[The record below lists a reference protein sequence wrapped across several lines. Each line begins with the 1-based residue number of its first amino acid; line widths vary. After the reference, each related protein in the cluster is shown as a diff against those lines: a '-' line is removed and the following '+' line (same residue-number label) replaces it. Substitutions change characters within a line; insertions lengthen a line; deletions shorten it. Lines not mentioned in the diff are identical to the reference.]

1 MTTMPLGQ
9 LLAHLHQK
17 TPLTHC
23 ITNYVAMNSSA
34 NILLALG
41 ASPAMLHAEQEVA
54 DFVPMAAA
62 LSVNIGTISAP
73 WADSMRLAARAAQEA
88 GKPWVLDPV
97 AVGATAY
104 RQALCADLLALNPA
118 VIRGNASEILSLNG
132 LANPGRGADSTVGA
146 EEAHSAACQLARQQG
161 CIVGVSGETDII
173 TDGYQSL
180 RLEGG
185 HALMPRVTTLGCGL
199 SAAVA
204 AFVGAAPS
212 SPMTATAAA
221 FGCFALAGE
230 RAGQRA
236 NGPGSFA
243 PEFLDA
249 LYQLTPQELDTCL
262 TMEPINAP

>member
-1 MTTMPLGQ
+1 MTTVPLGQ
-9 LLAHLHQK
+9 HLTHLHHV

-54 DFVPMAAA
+54 EFVRLSAA

-73 WADSMRLAARAAQEA
+73 WAHSIQIAARTAQA
-88 GKPWVLDPV
+88 SGTPWVLDPV

-104 RQALCADLLALNPA
+104 RQQLCAELLALKPA

-132 LANPGRGADSTVGA
+132 IANPGRGADSTVSS
-146 EEAHSAACQLARQQG
+146 EDAHIAARQLARQQG

-173 TDGYQSL
+173 TDGHQSL
-180 RLEGG
+180 RLYGG

-204 AFVGAAPS
+204 AFVGADPA
-212 SPMTATAAA
+212 SPLTATAAA

-230 RAGQRA
+230 RAGQMA
-236 NGPGSFA
+236 NGPGSFTPA
-243 PEFLDA
+243 FLDA
-249 LYQLTPQELDTCL
+249 LYQLTPQDLDTCL
-262 TMEPINAP
+262 KMEPMDAA